1 MIESGLGGRLVPLTR
16 GDEDV
21 AAIAEALVATLTDP
35 RLDDM
40 RAHNLRRAEEY
51 SADAVRRRWEDLF
64 RDGTVR
70 STDEA
75 LREER

>member
-1 MIESGLGGRLVPLTR
+1 
-16 GDEDV
+16 
-21 AAIAEALVATLTDP
+21 
-35 RLDDM
+35 M
-40 RAHNLRRAEEY
+40 RAHNLRGAEEY